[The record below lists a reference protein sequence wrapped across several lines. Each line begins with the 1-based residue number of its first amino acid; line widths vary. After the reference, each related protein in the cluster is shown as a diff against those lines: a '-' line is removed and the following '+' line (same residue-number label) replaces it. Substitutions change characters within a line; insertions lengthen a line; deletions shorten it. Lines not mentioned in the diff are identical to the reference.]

1 MFLYSADSFLAFFVM
16 QIILE
21 CTTTADLQLTES
33 LFNMNWI
40 SSDYFSIFS
49 KDQIFYTVITIL
61 KGRSRDMCEGGVG
74 EIGAHNPQTLSAL
87 CFETNVIVKC
97 YCHNVILTKTI
108 HAQSL
113 FSRDN
118 LKLFV
123 SWRFLNILILQLMP
137 TSLTQPH
144 LFNIKCYNGL
154 NLLSNSLFLTYS
166 PLTVTLEV

>member
-1 MFLYSADSFLAFFVM
+1 MKQLQSNKSHVPLLCWQFLSIFVI

-61 KGRSRDMCEGGVG
+61 KCVGWGGGNRSTQSS
-74 EIGAHNPQTLSAL
+74 NTFSTL
-87 CFETNVIVKC
+87 FRGKC

-108 HAQSL
+108 YAQSL

-123 SWRFLNILILQLMP
+123 SWHFLNILILQLTQ

-154 NLLSNSLFLTYS
+154 NWLPNFLFLTYS
-166 PLTVTLEV
+166 PLTISLEV

>member
-1 MFLYSADSFLAFFVM
+1 MIA
-16 QIILE
+16 
-21 CTTTADLQLTES
+21 
-33 LFNMNWI
+33 
-40 SSDYFSIFS
+40 
-49 KDQIFYTVITIL
+49 IL
-61 KGRSRDMCEGGVG
+61 KGRSRDMCGSGVG
-74 EIGAHNPQTLSAL
+74 EIGAHNPQTL

-108 HAQSL
+108 YAQSL

-123 SWRFLNILILQLMP
+123 SWHFLNILILQLTQ

-154 NLLSNSLFLTYS
+154 NWLSNFLFLTYS
-166 PLTVTLEV
+166 PLTVSLEVQHTYKTASLSLLM